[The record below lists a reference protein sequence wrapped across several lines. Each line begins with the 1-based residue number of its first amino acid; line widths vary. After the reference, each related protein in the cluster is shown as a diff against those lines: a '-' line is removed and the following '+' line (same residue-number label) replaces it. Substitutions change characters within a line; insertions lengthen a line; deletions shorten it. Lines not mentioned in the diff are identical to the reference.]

1 MTSDQHRRVRRS
13 GAGAFLTTLSGV
25 SLPPPPAPAAPY
37 PVLPPEP
44 PRNRWTA
51 ERIALVCVVSV
62 VCVGGVAVALWLA
75 SRSGGPAGAALVLIL
90 ASVPVPL
97 VVACFLWMDR
107 YEPEPVR
114 FLVAAFAWGG
124 VIAPLIVQLPY
135 YLLERAD
142 VSYQVLATFWAP
154 VMEETAKGL
163 FLVLVVLLRRNEFA
177 GVVDGLVYAGLV
189 GIGFAFTE
197 NILYYAGAYSGSLSE
212 ELQGAEGTTALFIAR
227 GLFSPF
233 SHPLF
238 AAAFGVGVGVAVST
252 RRRWLKVVAPVVGLA
267 VGMGFHA
274 LWNGSV
280 SYWGGQGFLLV
291 YGLGFLPIFLAGIGL
306 AVGVRSHQGRV
317 AIRGLDDAVA
327 RGWLHP
333 DEIPWLARF
342 SLRRQARGFA
352 ARHGGPTAAAALK
365 RYQRAALKMAFAH
378 DRARRGLGPADG
390 PDRVRESLAEM
401 ARMRPYILLPPPLQ
415 LGPAPAHRSAWP
427 PPAPPGWPPPA
438 PPGWPNPA
446 PPPPPPQTDGWP
458 PSAPPP
464 SPPPPPESTWNAQA
478 PPVGWPAGGPIGQT
492 GWSRGGHG
500 APPTGEHPW
509 PQSGTDHP
517 RRAASPPAE

>member
-1 MTSDQHRRVRRS
+1 
-13 GAGAFLTTLSGV
+13 V
-25 SLPPPPAPAAPY
+25 SLPPQPAPVAPY
-37 PVLPPEP
+37 PALPER
-44 PRNRWTA
+44 PRDRWTA
-51 ERIALVCVVSV
+51 ERIALIVVVGV
-62 VCVGGVAVALWLA
+62 VCLGGVGVALWLA
-75 SRSGGPAGAALVLIL
+75 SRSGGPAGAALVLVL

-97 VVACFLWMDR
+97 VVACFLWLDR

-135 YLLERAD
+135 YLLDRAD
-142 VSYQVLATFWAP
+142 VSYPVLATFWAP
-154 VMEETAKGL
+154 VVEETAKGL
-163 FLVLVVLLRRNEFA
+163 FLVVVVLLRRNEFA

-197 NILYYAGAYSGSLSE
+197 NILYYAGAYSGALSE
-212 ELQGAEGTTALFIAR
+212 ELQGAQGTTALFVAR

-238 AAAFGVGVGVAVST
+238 AAAFGVGVGVAVAT
-252 RRRWLKVVAPVVGLA
+252 RRRWLKIVAPIVGLA
-267 VGMGFHA
+267 VGMGFHS

-291 YGLGFLPIFLAGIGL
+291 YGLGFVPIFLAGIGL
-306 AVGVRSHQGRV
+306 AAAVRSHQGRV

-342 SLRRQARGFA
+342 SLRRRARGFA
-352 ARHGGPTAAAALK
+352 ARYGGPTAAAALK
-365 RYQRAALKMAFAH
+365 RYQQAALKMAFAH

-390 PDRVRESLAEM
+390 PERVRRLLAEM
-401 ARMRPYILLPPPLQ
+401 ARVRPYILMPPPLQ
-415 LGPAPAHRSAWP
+415 IGTPTAASA
-427 PPAPPGWPPPA
+427 PGWPPPGTA
-438 PPGWPNPA
+438 PQPGWPPPGAAPPA
-446 PPPPPPQTDGWP
+446 PWQTPLPPPVR
-458 PSAPPP
+458 
-464 SPPPPPESTWNAQA
+464 PPESTWSAQG

-492 GWSRGGHG
+492 GSARGGHG
-500 APPTGEHPW
+500 APSPGDQTW
-509 PQSGTDHP
+509 PSRGTDHS
-517 RRAASPPAE
+517 RRAAPPAESDPR

>member
-1 MTSDQHRRVRRS
+1 MT
-13 GAGAFLTTLSGV
+13 
-25 SLPPPPAPAAPY
+25 LPPPPAPAVPY

-44 PRNRWTA
+44 PRDRWTA
-51 ERIALVCVVSV
+51 ERIALICVVSV
-62 VCVGGVAVALWLA
+62 VCVGGVGVALWLA

-124 VIAPLIVQLPY
+124 VIAPLLVQLPY

-142 VSYQVLATFWAP
+142 VSYRVLATFWAP

-163 FLVLVVLLRRNEFA
+163 FLVLVVLLRRKEFA
-177 GVVDGLVYAGLV
+177 GIVDGLVYAGLV

-197 NILYYAGAYSGSLSE
+197 NILYYAGAYSGALSE

-238 AAAFGVGVGVAVST
+238 AGALGVGVGVAVAT
-252 RRRWLKVVAPVVGLA
+252 RRRWLKVVAPIAGLA
-267 VGMGFHA
+267 VAMGFHA

-342 SLRRQARGFA
+342 SLRRRARGFA
-352 ARHGGPTAAAALK
+352 ARHGGPTAATALK
-365 RYQRAALKMAFAH
+365 RYQRAAVKMAFAH
-378 DRARRGLGPADG
+378 DRARQGRGPADG

-415 LGPAPAHRSAWP
+415 LGSPTSGHQPTWPPPVP
-427 PPAPPGWPPPA
+427 PPAPGLPTRSPGWPPPA
-438 PPGWPNPA
+438 QPRPPGPR
-446 PPPPPPQTDGWP
+446 PQ
-458 PSAPPP
+458 A
-464 SPPPPPESTWNAQA
+464 PPPESTWNAHA

-500 APPTGEHPW
+500 APPPGEYPW
-509 PQSGTDHP
+509 APSGPDQHP
-517 RRAASPPAE
+517 RRAAPPAESDPR